1 MISAHQVPQAETGP
15 TVETAALAETALM
28 VAKVTRV
35 CLALLA
41 EMDFL
46 AALASRANLA

>member
-1 MISAHQVPQAETGP
+1 MEHQVPQAETGQ

-35 CLALLA
+35 WLALLA

-46 AALASRANLA
+46 ADRVLRANLA